1 MCYVLAGDRKLVHMH
16 LQLGQLCGTEMDQ
29 IKGEKKGG
37 LGMRAYEKDRRAVQG
52 AEGGR
57 QWVKK

>member
-1 MCYVLAGDRKLVHMH
+1 MR
-16 LQLGQLCGTEMDQ
+16 LQLGQWRGTEMDQ
-29 IKGEKKGG
+29 IRGEGG
-37 LGMRAYEKDRRAVQG
+37 GWRRGMRVNEKDRQAVAG